1 MRGGEKMIFGNIAA
15 TEKMEK
21 KYPPAIV
28 KALQYV
34 KSNRNEFLSM
44 PAGMYPIEGEDIFA
58 QVFDV
63 ETKEKEQARP
73 EVHRKYVDVQF
84 SVEGKEKI
92 GFVVDTGNNVVAEDL
107 AESKDVIFYEQIA
120 NEMELIM
127 QPGHFAV
134 FFPEDVHRPGCQL
147 GGITTIRKVVI
158 KVSTRILLN

>member
-1 MRGGEKMIFGNIAA
+1 MIFGNVSAV
-15 TEKMEK
+15 ENVEK

-28 KALQYV
+28 KAIRYLKQ
-34 KSNRNEFLSM
+34 NDFLSI
-44 PAGMYPIEGEDIFA
+44 PAGVYPIEGEDIFA

-92 GFVVDTGNNVVAEDL
+92 GYAVDTGTNKVAEDL
-107 AESKDVIFYEQIA
+107 AESKDIIFYEQSL
-120 NEMELIM
+120 NEIELIM

-134 FFPEDVHRPGCQL
+134 FFPEDVHRPGCQH
-147 GGITTIRKVVI
+147 GGSAKIRKVVV
-158 KVSTRILLN
+158 KVSTAVLQKDNSLIAG